1 MLREITNGAL
11 VRRGRRWR
19 FAQRRR
25 RATSRRGRRAGCAR
39 SRAPSSTLPVAI
51 VRDGRRCTWVFE
63 DRFYSEDEGLAGR
76 RRAGADP
83 RARTARAAAPR
94 ARPRDARPG
103 RRRAAQPARER
114 IPREIRRAVFE
125 RDGGRC
131 VDCGSRFDIQ
141 YDHVIPFSLGGASSA
156 ENLQILCLDCNV
168 RKGASLTYVRCAT

>member
-1 MLREITNGAL
+1 MLREITNAAL

-19 FAQRRR
+19 LQRGDAVDEPAWSTRRMRELARAQ
-25 RATSRRGRRAGCAR
+25 
-39 SRAPSSTLPVAI
+39 LVEPVAI
-51 VRDGRRCTWVFE
+51 VRAGRRCTWVFE
-63 DRFYSEDEGLAGR
+63 DRFYSEDEGLEAADVLALIRERERRAR
-76 RRAGADP
+76 RRLERAHATLARDAAGA
-83 RARTARAAAPR
+83 A
-94 ARPRDARPG
+94 
-103 RRRAAQPARER
+103 PARER

-168 RKGASLTYVRCAT
+168 RKGASLR